1 MPEGAG
7 PAAAQ
12 IGARPS
18 RDFAMAAFADLD
30 LRAGS
35 DLKALRGL
43 VENAAHCESPR
54 LRGPRCL
61 PSLSVPPD
69 CQATLG
75 RDPGGP
81 RSRLMG
87 SPGCPWKLRP
97 LRCRSDSGRGKLES
111 TGELLPSLAP
121 YFLRIEETE
130 ALTGRGICIGPHS

>member
-69 CQATLG
+69 CQVTLG

-81 RSRLMG
+81 RPVSCGLLAVPG
-87 SPGCPWKLRP
+87 S
-97 LRCRSDSGRGKLES
+97 
-111 TGELLPSLAP
+111 
-121 YFLRIEETE
+121 
-130 ALTGRGICIGPHS
+130 